1 MHIVPFSQMKD
12 GDSAVVGRKA
22 LSLAELVR
30 AGFRVPEGYVVTSE
44 AFNKFLAEN
53 HLISGIQAELDKVN
67 IQELHSVE
75 YASRIIRDMIMG
87 GDWPEDLMAEILQ
100 QFVHLNTERVAVRS
114 SVFSE
119 NGYSTAWAGELLTSL
134 NVGMS
139 ALPDHIKQCWAS
151 LYSARSL
158 YHLYQRRVSLENLH
172 LAVIVQKMIPALVSG
187 LAYTVHPVH
196 RDPQQMVIE
205 AGLGLGEAIVSG
217 KIVPDTYVLR
227 KEPFSILEK
236 TITIQSIVIAAGT
249 GEGTETRELPK
260 PMSVQKLPDAEIKRI
275 AMACLR
281 LEQHY
286 GKPVSVEW
294 VLADDLYFVQAR
306 PIDLS

>member
-1 MHIVPFSQMKD
+1 MYIVPFAQMKA
-12 GDSAVVGRKA
+12 GDSAVVGKKA
-22 LSLAELVR
+22 LSLAELAQ
-30 AGFRVPEGYVVTSE
+30 AGFRVPEGYVVSSD
-44 AFNKFLAEN
+44 AFTKFLAEN
-53 HLISGIQAELDKVN
+53 HLISGIHSELDKLN

-87 GDWPEDLMAEILQ
+87 GDWPDELISEILQ
-100 QFVHLNTERVAVRS
+100 QFMHLNTEKVAVRS

-139 ALPDHIKQCWAS
+139 ALPEHIKQCWAS

-158 YHLYQRRVSLENLH
+158 YHLYQRRVKLEELH
-172 LAVIVQKMIPALVSG
+172 LAVIVQKMVPAIVSG

-227 KEPFSILEK
+227 KEPYSILEK
-236 TITIQSIVIAAGT
+236 TITTQTIAISAGS

-260 PMSVQKLPDAEIKRI
+260 PMSLQKLPDADIKRI
-275 AMACLR
+275 ATACLR
-281 LEQHY
+281 LEEHY

-306 PIDLS
+306 AIDLT